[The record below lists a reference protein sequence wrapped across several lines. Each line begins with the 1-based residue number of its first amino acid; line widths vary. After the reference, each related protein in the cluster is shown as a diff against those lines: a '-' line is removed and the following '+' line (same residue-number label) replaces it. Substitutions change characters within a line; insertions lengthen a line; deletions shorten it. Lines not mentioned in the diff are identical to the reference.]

1 MPATRESG
9 AELTAL
15 SNNLADAVDRAGR
28 AVVAIHAR
36 SRIPASG
43 IVWRKGVIVAA
54 DHTIRRDEDIVVTL
68 SDGSRSSAAL
78 AGRDP
83 TTDLAVL
90 KLDGSTSAAPAKIDD
105 AATLKAGHL
114 VLALGRPGA
123 DLTASLGLVSLA
135 SGEWRSWRGGKI
147 DQYIL
152 LDVAIH
158 DGFSG
163 GPLIDVS
170 GNVVGVNTSGLA
182 RGRAMAVPVRTAN
195 RVVDQLLAKGRIAR
209 GYLGLAMQPVR
220 LPADLASTLA
230 VPDAQ
235 ALIIVSV
242 EPGGPGADA
251 GLLLGDVLV
260 AANGQSVRDARD
272 LLASL
277 GPESIGNTLRV
288 RVIRG
293 GVPRDLEIK
302 VRERSAR

>member
-68 SDGSRSSAAL
+68 SDGSGASATL
-78 AGRDP
+78 VGRDP

-90 KLDGSTSAAPAKIDD
+90 KLDASSTVAPAKIDD
-105 AATLKAGHL
+105 ATTLKAGHL
-114 VLALGRPGA
+114 VLALGRPGK
-123 DLTASLGLVSLA
+123 DVTASLGLVSLVG
-135 SGEWRSWRGGKI
+135 GEWRSWRGGTI

-170 GNVVGVNTSGLA
+170 GSVVGLNTSGLA
-182 RGRAMAVPVRTAN
+182 RGRAMTVPARTVN

-209 GYLGLAMQPVR
+209 GYLGLAMQAVR
-220 LPADLASTLA
+220 LPDELASSLA
-230 VPDAQ
+230 IPDAQ
-235 ALIIVSV
+235 GLIIVSV
-242 EPGGPGADA
+242 EPGGPGAEA
-251 GLLLGDVLV
+251 GALLGDVLV
-260 AANGQSVRDARD
+260 AANGQAVGAARD
-272 LLASL
+272 LLATL
-277 GPESIGNTLRV
+277 GPDSIGRTLRA
-288 RVIRG
+288 RIIRG
-293 GVPRDLEIK
+293 GVARDLEIT

>member
-43 IVWRKGVIVAA
+43 IVWREGVIVAA
-54 DHTIRRDEDIVVTL
+54 DHTIRREEDIVVTL
-68 SDGSRSSAAL
+68 SDGSRSSATL

-90 KLDGSTSAAPAKIDD
+90 KLDPGAALAPPKIDD
-105 AATLKAGHL
+105 ATTLKAGHL
-114 VLALGRPGA
+114 VLALGRPGSNV
-123 DLTASLGLVSLA
+123 TASLGLVSLVG
-135 SGEWRSWRGGKI
+135 GEWRSGRGGRI

-170 GNVVGVNTSGLA
+170 GKVVGVNTSGLA
-182 RGRAMAVPVRTAN
+182 RGRAMTIPVRTVT

-220 LPADLASTLA
+220 LPDEMVSSLG

-242 EPGGPGADA
+242 EPGGPGADGGA
-251 GLLLGDVLV
+251 LLGDVLV
-260 AANGQSVRDARD
+260 SANGQAVRDARD
-272 LLASL
+272 VLATL
-277 GPESIGNTLRV
+277 GPDSIGSILRA

-293 GVPRDLEIK
+293 GVPRDLEIT

>member
-15 SNNLADAVDRAGR
+15 SNNLAEAVDRAGR

-43 IVWRKGVIVAA
+43 IVWRKGIVVAA

-68 SDGSRSSAAL
+68 SDGSRASATL

-90 KLDGSTSAAPAKIDD
+90 KLEGGSAAAAKIDD
-105 AATLKAGHL
+105 ATTLKAGHL

-123 DLTASLGLVSLA
+123 ALTASLGLVSLVG
-135 SGEWRSWRGGKI
+135 GEWRTWRGGTI
-147 DQYIL
+147 DEYIL

-182 RGRAMAVPVRTAN
+182 RGRAMTVPVRTVN
-195 RVVDQLLAKGRIAR
+195 RIVDQLLAKGRIAR

-220 LPADLASTLA
+220 LPADLASSLA

-242 EPGGPGADA
+242 EPGGPGAEA
-251 GLLLGDVLV
+251 GALLGDVV
-260 AANGQSVRDARD
+260 VSANGQAVRDPRD
-272 LLASL
+272 LLATL
-277 GPESIGNTLRV
+277 GPDSIGSTLRA

-302 VRERSAR
+302 VRERSARS

>member
-1 MPATRESG
+1 MSATHESG

-68 SDGSRSSAAL
+68 SDGSRSAATL

-90 KLDGSTSAAPAKIDD
+90 KLDASSAVAPAKIDD
-105 AATLKAGHL
+105 ATRLKAGHL
-114 VLALGRPGA
+114 VLALGRPGEEV
-123 DLTASLGLVSLA
+123 TASLGLVSLA
-135 SGEWRSWRGGKI
+135 SSEWRSWRGGRI
-147 DQYIL
+147 DEYIL

-182 RGRAMAVPVRTAN
+182 RGRALTIPVRTVT

-220 LPADLASTLA
+220 LPADLASSLE
-230 VPDAQ
+230 VPDGQ

-242 EPGGPGADA
+242 EPGGPGAEA
-251 GLLLGDVLV
+251 GVLLGDVLV
-260 AANGQSVRDARD
+260 SANGQTVRDARD
-272 LLASL
+272 LLATL
-277 GPESIGNTLRV
+277 GPDSIGSTLRA

-293 GVPRDLEIK
+293 GVPRDLEIR
-302 VRERSAR
+302 VRERSPR

>member
-1 MPATRESG
+1 MPATREPG

-28 AVVAIHAR
+28 AVAAIHAR

-68 SDGSRSSAAL
+68 SDGSRASATL
-78 AGRDP
+78 VGRDP

-90 KLDGSTSAAPAKIDD
+90 KLDASSTVAPAKIDD
-105 AATLKAGHL
+105 ATTLKAGHL
-114 VLALGRPGA
+114 VLALGRPGK
-123 DLTASLGLVSLA
+123 DVTASLGLVSLV
-135 SGEWRSWRGGKI
+135 SGEWRSWRGGTI

-170 GNVVGVNTSGLA
+170 GSVVGLNTSGLA
-182 RGRAMAVPVRTAN
+182 RGRAMTVPVRTVN
-195 RVVDQLLAKGRIAR
+195 RIVDQLLAKGRIAR
-209 GYLGLAMQPVR
+209 GYLGLAMQAVR
-220 LPADLASTLA
+220 LPDDT
-230 VPDAQ
+230 Q
-235 ALIIVSV
+235 GLIIVSV
-242 EPGGPGADA
+242 EPGGPGAEA
-251 GLLLGDVLV
+251 GALLGDVLV
-260 AANGQSVRDARD
+260 AANGQAVGDARD
-272 LLASL
+272 LLATL
-277 GPESIGNTLRV
+277 GPDSIGRTLRA
-288 RVIRG
+288 RIIRG
-293 GVPRDLEIK
+293 GVARDLEIT